1 MGRVTVIDLDARGFV
16 AAEVSLGKGRVRVLR
31 SAMGVMPGD
40 LARRDTAAMGAWL
53 SERLKEA
60 GIGKSPV
67 IVSVPRG
74 EVSVKLLEVPGAGGL
89 GAVEMGE
96 AVRLQMLRQPAAHGE
111 ELSIDYLPPE
121 EGDDRVVTAAI
132 PKPTLERIRETVSAA
147 GLKLSG
153 VRLRSSGARA
163 VALREGELAESGERV
178 LGVAWQPWGAEAF
191 VGRKGR
197 LVFARGVDVERPAA
211 GDDAEFAAQR
221 LAVEISRTIVS
232 YRVSPGGGDI
242 GRVVV
247 LGDDEVARA
256 AATAIAET
264 TGIPT
269 GVTSTDDEHYVGLRE
284 VPEHLRAALLPLLGL
299 ALLDAERERCLDFVN
314 PHRPPDTRARTRQ
327 LVLAGVFAVI
337 LAGGAGWVF
346 ADGALRS
353 MDPEIARLKEERG
366 QLQRRYAELLLDG
379 ARVGHAEAWLSAR
392 ADVPGHLRAAVA
404 QLPPAPEAL
413 LDQVSVTGRSGV
425 LFTAGKAVIDP
436 DAYRGGT
443 IVDARMTG
451 RVRTREL
458 ASDLRARL
466 LGLGLYE
473 VVESRGQE
481 VAGKFDLDLRS
492 DAGAPALEAEE
503 TADGGGDAGTD
514 AGEGVS
520 P

>member
-16 AAEVSLGKGRVRVLR
+16 AAEVSLGRGRVRLLR
-31 SAMGVMPGD
+31 SAVGVMPGD
-40 LARRDTAAMGAWL
+40 LARGDTGAMGAWL
-53 SERLKEA
+53 SGRLKDA
-60 GIGKSPV
+60 GIGRSSV

-89 GAVEMGE
+89 GAAELGE

-111 ELSIDYLPPE
+111 ELTIDYLPPLE
-121 EGDDRVVTAAI
+121 TDGRVVTAAI
-132 PKPTLERIRETVSAA
+132 PKPTLERIRGTVSAA
-147 GLKLSG
+147 GLKLAG

-178 LGVAWQPWGAEAF
+178 LGVAWQPFGAEAF
-191 VGRKGR
+191 VGRNGR

-211 GDDAEFAAQR
+211 GDDAEVAAQR

-247 LGDDEVARA
+247 LGDDEAARA
-256 AATAIAET
+256 AATAISET
-264 TGIPT
+264 TGIPA
-269 GVTSTDDEHYVGLRE
+269 GVTSTDDEHYVGLRDA
-284 VPEHLRAALLPLLGL
+284 PEQVRAALLPLLGL
-299 ALLDAERERCLDFVN
+299 ALLDAEGERCLDFVN

-327 LVLAGVFAVI
+327 LVLAGVFAMI

-346 ADGALRS
+346 ADKALRS

-366 QLQRRYAELLLDG
+366 QLQRRYAQLLMDG
-379 ARVGHAEAWLSAR
+379 ARVGHAEAWLSAK
-392 ADVPGHLRAAVA
+392 ADVPAHLRAAVD

-413 LDQVSVTGRSGV
+413 LDQVSVTARSAV
-425 LFTAGKAVIDP
+425 AFTPGKTVIDP
-436 DAYRGGT
+436 DAYRGGA

-451 RVRTREL
+451 RVRTRDL

-492 DAGAPALEAEE
+492 DAGAPPV
-503 TADGGGDAGTD
+503 DPPGDEGAG
-514 AGEGVS
+514 APGPGEGAE

>member
-1 MGRVTVIDLDARGFV
+1 MGRLTVVDLDKHGFL
-16 AAEVSLGKGRVRVLR
+16 AAEVSLGRGRVRLVR

-40 LARRDTAAMGAWL
+40 TARGDTAAVGAWL

-89 GAVEMGE
+89 GPVELGE

-111 ELSIDYLPPE
+111 ELAIDYLPPM
-121 EGDDRVVTAAI
+121 EGDGRVVTAAI

-191 VGRKGR
+191 VGRNAR
-197 LVFARGVDVERPAA
+197 LVFARGVDVERPRA
-211 GDDAEFAAQR
+211 GEDAEAAAER

-232 YRVSPGGGDI
+232 YRVSPDGGDI

-247 LGDDEVARA
+247 LGDDGVARA
-256 AATAIAET
+256 AAKAIAET
-264 TGIPT
+264 TGVPT
-269 GVTSTDDEHYVGLRE
+269 GVTATDDEHYVGLSE
-284 VPEHLRAALLPLLGL
+284 AAEHLRGPLLPLLGL
-299 ALLDAERERCLDFVN
+299 ALLDAEKERCLDFVN
-314 PHRPPDTRARTRQ
+314 PHRPPDTAARTRQ

-337 LAGGAGWVF
+337 VAGGAGWVF
-346 ADGALRS
+346 ADKALRS

-366 QLQRRYAELLLDG
+366 QLQRRYAGLLLEG

-413 LDQVSVTGRSGV
+413 LDQVSVTGRSAVVFAAGETV
-425 LFTAGKAVIDP
+425 LDP
-436 DAYRGGT
+436 AAYRGGA

-492 DAGAPALEAEE
+492 DASAPPLEVEE
-503 TADGGGDAGTD
+503 TGETAGVD
-514 AGEGVS
+514 VGEGVT